1 MLKAFRYEL
10 FPTEDQKVAFEQ
22 HFGCSRF
29 LYNWGLEQRIKAHT
43 EGKKQTC
50 IDLINILPE
59 LKEKYPWLKEVNSQ
73 ALQMPLRNLDNAY
86 TRFFKKTGKFP
97 RFKSKHHSTPKF
109 QCPQHV
115 RIDFKKQLLSLTKI
129 PDIQFALDRT
139 FKGDIKTTTIK
150 KTPTGR
156 YFVSVLVEDGMELPP
171 KPKVDPDQTIGLDL
185 GLRDFCID
193 SSGRKV
199 PNPKFLRQSEKR
211 LKHHQRMLS
220 KKKRYKGKPGSK
232 NYQEQRLK
240 VAIIHERVANQ
251 RKDFLHKLSTKL
263 VRENQS
269 ICLEDLAVRNMLK
282 NHCLAKS
289 ISDAAWTEFRRQME
303 YKAEWYGR
311 NILTIGRFDPSSKI
325 CSCCGAI
332 NRTLT
337 LDQREW
343 TCECGAEHDRD
354 VNAAKNIKSLALLH
368 LGEPGQRINKASQR
382 NPGSKTGTN
391 EEKKLTRL

>member
-1 MLKAFRYEL
+1 
-10 FPTEDQKVAFEQ
+10 
-22 HFGCSRF
+22 
-29 LYNWGLEQRIKAHT
+29 
-43 EGKKQTC
+43 
-50 IDLINILPE
+50 
-59 LKEKYPWLKEVNSQ
+59 
-73 ALQMPLRNLDNAY
+73 
-86 TRFFKKTGKFP
+86 
-97 RFKSKHHSTPKF
+97 
-109 QCPQHV
+109 
-115 RIDFKKQLLSLTKI
+115 
-129 PDIQFALDRT
+129 
-139 FKGDIKTTTIK
+139 
-150 KTPTGR
+150 
-156 YFVSVLVEDGMELPP
+156 
-171 KPKVDPDQTIGLDL
+171 
-185 GLRDFCID
+185 
-193 SSGRKV
+193 
-199 PNPKFLRQSEKR
+199 
-211 LKHHQRMLS
+211 MLS